1 MPEYDG
7 RYGTL
12 DDWQQFGRD
21 ADYHRQPALQ
31 FEDAIARE
39 GISAYVAAH
48 GPLSERNAS
57 RVLSW
62 VKAHL
67 VPATRN
73 NLEIAVR
80 VLTAEAQLERETP
93 VQKLMQKEMEIRPVV
108 AAQTAEPTAEEKAT
122 LEKVKDDPNLSD
134 HQRKLRDKK
143 LKQAAT
149 AQRIGNRKISI
160 GGTAPV

>member
-12 DDWQQFGRD
+12 DAWQQFGSD
-21 ADYHRQPALQ
+21 ADYHRQPALAY
-31 FEDAIARE
+31 EDAIARE
-39 GISAYVAAH
+39 GARAYVTVH
-48 GPLSERNAS
+48 GPLSERNGT

-62 VKAHL
+62 LKAHL
-67 VPATRN
+67 VPATRR

-80 VLTAEAQLERETP
+80 VLSAEAQLERETP
-93 VQKLMQKEMEIRPVV
+93 VHKLVQKEIEIRPVL
-108 AAQTAEPTAEEKAT
+108 AAQTAEPTAEEKVT

-134 HQRKLRDKK
+134 HQRKARDKK

-149 AQRIGNRKISI
+149 AQRVANRRIST
-160 GGTAPV
+160 GGTAHV

>member
-12 DDWQQFGRD
+12 DEWAQFGSD

-31 FEDAIARE
+31 FEAAIARE
-39 GISAYVAAH
+39 GVAAYVTVH

-67 VPATRN
+67 VPATRK

-80 VLTAEAQLERETP
+80 VLTAEAHLEKDTTP
-93 VQKLMQKEMEIRPVV
+93 QPTVEPIAIRPVQ
-108 AAQTAEPTAEEKAT
+108 AAQTAEPTAAEKVT

-134 HQRKLRDKK
+134 RQRKLRDKK
-143 LKQAAT
+143 LKEAAT
-149 AQRIGNRKISI
+149 AQRIANRRIST
-160 GGTAPV
+160 GGTAHI